1 LIEGHRVILRDT
13 AVEAFRSPPLD
24 AGRTRSSRQMPGPHV
39 REAGRVINVHA
50 LIAAGVNAEDG
61 ADWRSGGR

>member
-13 AVEAFRSPPLD
+13 AVEAFRSRPLD
-24 AGRTRSSRQMPGPHV
+24 ADRTRSSRPMPGAHV
-39 REAGRVINVHA
+39 REVGRVINMHV

-61 ADWRSGGR
+61 PDWRSGGR